1 MISRL
6 APIRRYRP
14 IDLRNPINQ
23 SAPLNRGLV
32 AWYLGVP
39 GLSGGSK
46 FYDLRG
52 VNAGTLNSFGTGYG
66 WGPTNRPGG
75 FAQINFNGTAS
86 LIVLPNIGP
95 SGAAPRTLRAKV
107 KNTAGST
114 GTNPILYVGPAAA
127 INFERFAIYC
137 NVNEA
142 GDVYVSFV
150 DSDLYTPIGAIP
162 DDGQFHDLVVT
173 YAGGVIST
181 SSVSVYVDR
190 VSQSLTFAGTY
201 GNTANTV
208 PTYCFIGQDY
218 SSHFWNGA
226 MDDIALI
233 SMAWGQQSV
242 DAWSISSK
250 AGYPF
255 ELNRVSSMLPLPRS
269 GGANSYTETNTDSL
283 TLSDSDFAIRRTFP
297 SLSDSLTL
305 SASDSG
311 NRATFPSLSDSL
323 TISDLVSAVRATFP
337 SLSDSLTIS
346 DLVSAVRATFPSLAD
361 SLTLSDLSS
370 GSRRLHES
378 VSDSL
383 TISDL
388 VSAVRATFPSLS
400 DSLTLTATCAG
411 IVGVLHAESL
421 SDSLTMSDMV
431 SAVAIAIQ
439 FPLLDQNAVS
449 HNRHRRN
456 WQLLTKYYNSLG

>member
-86 LIVLPNIGP
+86 LIVLPRIVP
-95 SGAAPRTLRAKV
+95 SGAAPRTLHVKV
-107 KNTAGST
+107 KNPASST
-114 GTNPILYVGPAAA
+114 GNNTILYAGPGAL
-127 INFERFAIYC
+127 INFQQFSIYC
-137 NVNEA
+137 NVFEA
-142 GDVYVSFV
+142 GDVYVEF
-150 DSDLYTPIGAIP
+150 DDADLFTPPGVIP
-162 DDGQFHDLVVT
+162 NDGQFHDLVVT

-181 SSVSVYVDR
+181 SSVSVYVDG
-190 VSQSLTFAGTY
+190 VSQSLIFSGVSGA
-201 GNTANTV
+201 TANTV
-208 PTYCFIGQDY
+208 PTYCLIGQDY
-218 SSHFWNGA
+218 SSNFWNGA

-255 ELNRVSSMLPLPRS
+255 ELNRVSSMLPLLRS

-311 NRATFPSLSDSL
+311 K
-323 TISDLVSAVRATFP
+323 
-337 SLSDSLTIS
+337 
-346 DLVSAVRATFPSLAD
+346 RATFPSLAD

-383 TISDL
+383 TISGL

-431 SAVAIAIQ
+431 SAVAIALQ